1 MTMTLTINMNM
12 TNDSEM
18 ILTCHQN
25 MPMTNDNDMIDSKM
39 SSKKA
44 LTMTMANDS
53 KRIMK

>member
-1 MTMTLTINMNM
+1 MTLTINMNM

-25 MPMTNDNDMIDSKM
+25 MTMTNDNDMIDSKM

>member
-1 MTMTLTINMNM
+1 MNM

-25 MPMTNDNDMIDSKM
+25 MTMTNDNDMIDSKM